1 MNSIEILSIIGL
13 ICIFSIIYTGYF
25 ISNKKSNYTT
35 VCYHNVSDNSN
46 YHCLIMLSDIYKN
59 MRFNEDRWKVFKI
72 YEYNNYDEAMIDYER
87 IKYQME
93 NEVC

>member
-1 MNSIEILSIIGL
+1 
-13 ICIFSIIYTGYF
+13 
-25 ISNKKSNYTT
+25 
-35 VCYHNVSDNSN
+35 
-46 YHCLIMLSDIYKN
+46 MLSDIYKN